1 MINDMRWDQCINHRD
16 ADALRFIS
24 SYFSDKASP
33 RRCLLICG
41 AGFDPR
47 ATHVADQLVAAAP
60 QHLRAVLI
68 REERPNADEELH
80 KRADKNQAKLTEAI
94 PDNVVCVI
102 NVFSD
107 DEKTV
112 VGGRRITQK
121 LVTEPVDELTD
132 IIIDISALSIGISFP
147 IVQQFFNQASVKR
160 SFPNVH
166 VMVTT
171 SPSID
176 GAVSS
181 EVMDKLQMVHG
192 FDPDFGTEA
201 ESKKPK
207 LWIPQLSGRAQSALK
222 LIFQRLDPE
231 EVCPVLPFPAANPRA
246 VEELME
252 VFQEEVSGSWSVDAR
267 DFLYAAEGHPL
278 DLYRTILRVDAMR
291 RLTYEVEEGS
301 ITVLSPLGTK
311 AMALGALL
319 AALDRKLPIA
329 YVESLKYQVQ
339 FSDDPPPPG
348 LIHLWLT
355 GEVYPSPD

>member
-1 MINDMRWDQCINHRD
+1 M
-16 ADALRFIS
+16 
-24 SYFSDKASP
+24 
-33 RRCLLICG
+33 
-41 AGFDPR
+41 
-47 ATHVADQLVAAAP
+47 V
-60 QHLRAVLI
+60 
-68 REERPNADEELH
+68 
-80 KRADKNQAKLTEAI
+80 
-94 PDNVVCVI
+94 
-102 NVFSD
+102 NVFSE

-121 LVTEPVDELTD
+121 LVAEALDELTD
-132 IIIDISALSIGISFP
+132 IVIDISALSIGISFP
-147 IVQQFFNQASVKR
+147 IVQQFYNQACDKAN
-160 SFPNVH
+160 FPNVH

-207 LWIPQLSGRAQSALK
+207 LWIPQLSSRAQSALK

-231 EVCPVLPFPAANPRA
+231 EVCPVLPFPAADPRA
-246 VEELME
+246 VEELIE
-252 VFQEEVSGSWSVDAR
+252 VFQEQIANTWNVDAR

-291 RLTYEVEEGS
+291 RLTYEVEDGS

-339 FSDDPPPPG
+339 FSDNPPPPG

-355 GEVYPSPD
+355 GEAYPND